1 MLCIVSI
8 ALRAIQVTYWKEK
21 YHDKNYRLY
30 FEIDNI
36 KSSSFTFFED
46 KADESVYVVAADG
59 ERTFIGTLGDELERG
74 RAFKS
79 VSEINPETQE
89 TEIKKYYYPES
100 DDNLY
105 GDGRCSIKGYIDV
118 FGKVTKSSFL
128 LGGKPLI
135 HFGDEIKIETEH
147 ISVVVRITGA
157 SEI

>member
-1 MLCIVSI
+1 MQKKNKPKGKFNFFDFFVIGLALLCIVSI
-8 ALRAIQVTYWKEK
+8 ALRAIQVPDWKEK

-59 ERTFIGTLGDELERG
+59 ERTFIGTLGDEFERG

-105 GDGRCSIKGYIDV
+105 GDGRCA
-118 FGKVTKSSFL
+118 VTEKQLDTEAIGTAHFFFFL
-128 LGGKPLI
+128 
-135 HFGDEIKIETEH
+135 
-147 ISVVVRITGA
+147 
-157 SEI
+157 